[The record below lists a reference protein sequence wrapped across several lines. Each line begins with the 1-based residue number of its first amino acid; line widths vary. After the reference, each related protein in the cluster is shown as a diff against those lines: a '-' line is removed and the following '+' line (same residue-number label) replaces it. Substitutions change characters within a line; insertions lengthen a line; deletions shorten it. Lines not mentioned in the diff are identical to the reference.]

1 MLSSKEGIAL
11 ITVFKGIFNSFP
23 LKLTTVGTEFCIE
36 QGFTHNIS

>member
-23 LKLTTVGTEFCIE
+23 LKLTTVGAEFCIE
-36 QGFTHNIS
+36 Q